1 MSVPVPWHLLPGPLV
16 MLDLETTG
24 VSATHHRIVEL
35 AAVRKAAGEPTRVL
49 HTLVDHGERRVGA
62 SHVHGITRPMLDGAP
77 TIDKVLPFLRELCT
91 GATMVAHNASFEH
104 RFLSAEMAR
113 CGGVWGMDRLCTLR
127 LARRLHPERK
137 GKGGHGLGGMA
148 RCYDVKVQ
156 AAHTALG
163 DVRMMSAMFGQ
174 MLRRFTN
181 HERLASALVESIRPA
196 EHAWRWPALPAHLH
210 LKPRWG

>member
-1 MSVPVPWHLLPGPLV
+1 MPPPVPWHLLPGPLV
-16 MLDLETTG
+16 MIDLETTG

-35 AAVRKAAGEPTRVL
+35 AAVRKADGEPTRVF

-62 SHVHGITRPMLDGAP
+62 SHIHGITRPMLDGAP
-77 TIDKVLPFLRELCT
+77 TIDQVLPLLRELCT

-113 CGGVWGMDRLCTLR
+113 CGGTWGMKRLCTLL

-137 GKGGHGLGGMA
+137 GHGGHGLGGMA

-174 MLRRFTN
+174 MLRRFAD
-181 HERLASALVESIRPA
+181 HELLPAALTESSRPA
-196 EHAWRWPALPAHLH
+196 EDAWRWPAVPIDPR